1 MHMCIFFFTCA
12 SAKIIL
18 IQPCDEMR
26 QVFLPS
32 LASYYER
39 TRTRVG
45 THEDGATRGS
55 QSLSRCAGGET
66 SLVLDLL
73 PRCKGGETAR
83 RSRCPDLGP
92 AANSN
97 KTRSVDFFF
106 CKDTQLRKSTDISRF
121 ETSSKPQ
128 ILKKT

>member
-1 MHMCIFFFTCA
+1 MMSQA
-12 SAKIIL
+12 
-18 IQPCDEMR
+18 
-26 QVFLPS
+26 FLPS

-97 KTRSVDFFF
+97 KTRSVDFFLKS
-106 CKDTQLRKSTDISRF
+106 CKDTELRKSSDKSRF
-121 ETSSKPQ
+121 GTSQ
-128 ILKKT
+128 Q